1 MITLI
6 TTVYHS
12 AYLLALGER
21 ERVAIGIT
29 IGLVDS
35 LQIKRGGGTGGKN
48 VLISFMSRERK
59 QTRQLLTENL
69 VYKYNIERKIFLRS

>member
-1 MITLI
+1 MNKKKKIDYI
-6 TTVYHS
+6 DYHS
-12 AYLLALGER
+12 LLSFCLPSCIRR

-35 LQIKRGGGTGGKN
+35 LQIKRGGGPGGKS
-48 VLISFMSRERK
+48 VLISVRSRERK

-69 VYKYNIERKIFLRS
+69 VYKL